1 MVDAFH
7 WFVYNFGDTG
17 ALSDLSMA
25 GIDGPVLDG
34 FIALMVQLVYCWR
47 IWVLSG
53 RKAVLPA
60 IIALVSFLC
69 DLSLDFDK
77 HGRIS

>member
-7 WFVYNFGDTG
+7 WFVYNFGNTE

-34 FIALMVQLVYCWR
+34 VIALIVQLVYCWR

-53 RKAVLPA
+53 QRPVLPA
-60 IIALVSFLC
+60 IIALVSSFYGS
-69 DLSLDFDK
+69 SLEFDE
-77 HGRIS
+77 